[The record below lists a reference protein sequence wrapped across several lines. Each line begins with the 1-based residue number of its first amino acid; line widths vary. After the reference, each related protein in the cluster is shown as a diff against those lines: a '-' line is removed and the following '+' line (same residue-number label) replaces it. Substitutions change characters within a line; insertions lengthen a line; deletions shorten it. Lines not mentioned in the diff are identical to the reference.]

1 MGDNNS
7 WGTPDYAARALDE
20 IKKLRKE
27 LLEIELEKA
36 QLLGYDREEDLNR
49 FSAQNFVDR
58 LKRKLE
64 DL

>member
-7 WGTPDYAARALDE
+7 WGSPDYAAHALDE

-27 LLEIELEKA
+27 LLEIELQKA
-36 QLLGYDREEDLNR
+36 QMLALDPVVRQIETNA
-49 FSAQNFVDR
+49 FISS

-64 DL
+64 GL

>member
-7 WGTPDYAARALDE
+7 WGTPDYAAQALDE